1 MEELNRSR
9 WSCCLR
15 RDSDGIAGSNPADT
29 IYMSVTSSV
38 VCCQEEASASGRS
51 LVKRSRTECGCEAS
65 IIKVPDHLWALSQ
78 WKKKMGEITGII
90 LTLNMNARFQYAQYI
105 NIAKTVSQNK
115 YLTLN
120 ITYQLMH
127 FYIIIY

>member
-1 MEELNRSR
+1 
-9 WSCCLR
+9 
-15 RDSDGIAGSNPADT
+15 
-29 IYMSVTSSV
+29 
-38 VCCQEEASASGRS
+38 
-51 LVKRSRTECGCEAS
+51 
-65 IIKVPDHLWALSQ
+65 
-78 WKKKMGEITGII
+78 MGEITGII